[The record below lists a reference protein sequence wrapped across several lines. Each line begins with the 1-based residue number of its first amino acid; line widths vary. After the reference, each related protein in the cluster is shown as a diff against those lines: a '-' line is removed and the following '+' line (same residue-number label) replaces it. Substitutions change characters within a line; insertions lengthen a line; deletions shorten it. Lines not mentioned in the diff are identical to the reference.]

1 MRESYSLREIGRQLD
16 IPPSTISYYKDR
28 FVRFIP
34 VAGGRGR
41 RVRYT
46 AEAVVLF
53 REIREMFTRNWSAE
67 EVEERLFAMCQGVFG
82 DVEAAAGDPAS
93 SASSANSVG
102 SHGLIGS
109 HGSHGQAGQAGSL
122 GQAGQAGTAGLTGP
136 LGSVFQADRS
146 AGQRGSGGVS
156 SPSGTAAF
164 GSSSAAGAAADR
176 QGFHSG
182 VRPGQ
187 HTFVQEL
194 SGILDTMSS
203 VLEVQ
208 SHLRAEVAALR
219 GEVAH
224 LRQERADLV
233 RGYEERLTELDAEL
247 ERFRR
252 ERADMVGQFLDD
264 YYAAT
269 GSGHAA
275 SSVSGGHGG
284 ATVMPERA
292 LVEQPLVVRS
302 GGEYLGVAG
311 KGKPFSLHELIGL
324 IRRNAG
330 TQKVQGMD
338 WQHAEGVW
346 QLRILSQDDA
356 GKGHEYRLEVVHT
369 ITPSKNAVTE
379 LRSMH
384 VDGEQ
389 VPDKFVLMLF
399 KNVKEGLER

>member
-67 EVEERLFAMCQGVFG
+67 EVEERLFAMCQGVSG

-102 SHGLIGS
+102 SHGP
-109 HGSHGQAGQAGSL
+109 HGQA
-122 GQAGQAGTAGLTGP
+122 GP

-146 AGQRGSGGVS
+146 AGQRGSGGAS

-164 GSSSAAGAAADR
+164 GSFSAAGAAADR

-233 RGYEERLTELDAEL
+233 RGYEERLAELDAEL

-275 SSVSGGHGG
+275 SSVSGGHGD
-284 ATVMPERA
+284 AMVVPERA